1 MCYEHTP
8 SEGIAVV
15 TAMLNI
21 LKSMESMNPEAIELK
36 ENEDIKSKEMAF
48 VLNNDI
54 KNMIVQA
61 SENLDKLDSDVDIE
75 VFKFE
80 GYGKSFIKTCNC
92 SPDAYMQMS
101 LQLAYYRYVYLPA
114 KKSYCQNQDNK

>member
-21 LKSMESMNPEAIELK
+21 LKTMDTMNPEAVIELK
-36 ENEDIKSKEMAF
+36 ENDIKSKKLEF
-48 VLNNDI
+48 VVNNEI

-61 SENLDKLDSDVDIE
+61 GENLDKLDSDVDIE

-101 LQLAYYRYVYLPA
+101 LQLAYYR
-114 KKSYCQNQDNK
+114 

>member
-1 MCYEHTP
+1 
-8 SEGIAVV
+8 
-15 TAMLNI
+15 
-21 LKSMESMNPEAIELK
+21 MNPEAIELK
-36 ENEDIKSKEMAF
+36 ENEDIKSKEMEF

-61 SENLDKLDSDVDIE
+61 GENLDKLDSDVDIE

-101 LQLAYYRYVYLPA
+101 LQLAYYRYTMLQKLSKCEDKA
-114 KKSYCQNQDNK
+114 WLC

>member
-15 TAMLNI
+15 SAMLNI
-21 LKSMESMNPEAIELK
+21 LKSLDSMNPEAIELK
-36 ENEDIKSKEMAF
+36 ENEDIKSKEMEF

-61 SENLDKLDSDVDIE
+61 GENLDKLDSDVDIE

-101 LQLAYYRYVYLPA
+101 LQLAYYRYTMLQKLSKCEYKA
-114 KKSYCQNQDNK
+114 